1 MRCSWPIAFVLLLS
15 AGTVRAHP
23 QFALSTV
30 NRYGRL
36 VLLPNKLLFDYSLMV
51 GEVPAEQLQRTADLD
66 RDGNLSAAE
75 LKSLAEQLRRT
86 IEKDVGLRLD
96 GKPLPL
102 TWTMQPLQLK
112 RPTTQPNPAPFA
124 LELSAEAALLDDRQA
139 HQVVVDDRADL
150 PPVGE
155 VELRI
160 EDSPEV
166 TVLSTTSGNFKGDT
180 NTAPTTAPPPVA
192 MLFRQFGPPR
202 SLLSDRSV
210 TLRYQRRPEPM
221 PPRRS
226 PWSYLFGVT
235 ALLALLGGTCA
246 TRKLLRH

>member
-1 MRCSWPIAFVLLLS
+1 MRCSWLIAFVLLLS

-36 VLLPNKLLFDYSLMV
+36 VLLPNKLLLDYSLMV
-51 GEVPAEQLQRTADLD
+51 GEVPAEQLLRAADLD
-66 RDGNLSAAE
+66 RNGNLSAAE
-75 LKSLAEQLRRT
+75 LQTLAEQLRRT
-86 IEKDVGLRLD
+86 VEKDVGLHLD
-96 GKPLPL
+96 GKPLLL
-102 TWTMQPLQLK
+102 TWTLQPFKPKSLTL
-112 RPTTQPNPAPFA
+112 QPNPAPFA
-124 LELSAEAALLDDRQA
+124 LEMSAEAALPDNRHI
-139 HQVVVDDRADL
+139 HQIVVDDRADL

-160 EDSPEV
+160 EDSPEIA
-166 TVLSTTSGNFKGDT
+166 VLLTSSGNVKGSTD
-180 NTAPTTAPPPVA
+180 TAPSTAPPPVA

-210 TLRYQRRPEPM
+210 TVRYQRRPEPTP
-221 PPRRS
+221 PPRL
-226 PWSYLFGVT
+226 PLSYWFGVT
-235 ALLALLGGTCA
+235 ALLALLGATFA